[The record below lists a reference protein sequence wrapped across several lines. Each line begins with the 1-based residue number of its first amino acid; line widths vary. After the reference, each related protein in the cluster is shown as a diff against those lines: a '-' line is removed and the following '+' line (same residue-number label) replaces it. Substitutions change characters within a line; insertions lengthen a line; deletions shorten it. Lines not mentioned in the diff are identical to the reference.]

1 MQLMKKFR
9 MSIYILY
16 YMFLLSFAQALSRT
30 WLSTLSKKR
39 GGIDSIAVGEILRM
53 LIASE
58 TVDLF
63 KQLQLGVQVKDG
75 EQAIIHSTKL

>member
-1 MQLMKKFR
+1 
-9 MSIYILY
+9 
-16 YMFLLSFAQALSRT
+16 MFLLSFAQVLCRA
-30 WLSTLSKKR
+30 WLSPLSKKR
-39 GGIDSIAVGEILRM
+39 GGNDSIAVGEILRM

-63 KQLQLGVQVKDG
+63 KRLQLGVRVKDG